1 MSVKQSTAK
10 CPLQLTI
17 MALREAE
24 LPEGCT
30 RTIYM
35 CDDGKDPL
43 KRDWV
48 DSLDD
53 DVIYVSGENSF
64 QSLIRRC
71 KKKPG
76 WSAVHAV
83 RDCRPQTQP
92 ARCCPRDQLGC
103 QCRQH
108 CGRRAERAQASPV
121 CSARQSL
128 RNSIIS
134 EAAAASTCNV
144 AATSLQR
151 SNIAAHE
158 SSRLGACRPQ
168 QEEG

>member
-35 CDDGKDPL
+35 CDDGKDLL

-64 QSLIRRC
+64 QSL
-71 KKKPG
+71 KPG
-76 WSAVHAV
+76 CSAVRAL

-92 ARCCPRDQLGC
+92 ARCCPRHQLGC

-108 CGRRAERAQASPV
+108 RGRRAERAQASPA

-134 EAAAASTCNV
+134 EAATASTCNV